1 MKPPLLPLMLASS
14 FLTACA
20 AQGTFPSLS
29 PRAAEYELA
38 GREPPP
44 CIAAAGVQAEPGPS
58 AAISVQD
65 PQLASRLAELIGNA
79 QRGERKFQALLPQTR
94 TAVGRAGASGS
105 ESWIA
110 AQQEISRLEAARAP
124 TADALGELEALTVAR
139 ASDSAT
145 SEPDRQRIRAAV
157 EEVGRMAEAQRASI
171 NALTAVLSGPSALR
185 NAPLQAPHSGAP
197 RAAAPQAL
205 AESDR
210 GYISPAD
217 RPRAAPTGSVCRG

>member
-1 MKPPLLPLMLASS
+1 MKPLLLPPMLASS

-44 CIAAAGVQAEPGPS
+44 CLPAAVVEAEPTPS
-58 AAISVQD
+58 TAIPED
-65 PQLASRLAELIGNA
+65 PQLALQLAELIGNA
-79 QRGERKFQALLPQTR
+79 QRGEGEFQALLPQAR

-145 SEPDRQRIRAAV
+145 NEADRQRIRAAA

-171 NALTAVLSGPSALR
+171 NALTAALSGPSALR

-210 GYISPAD
+210 GHISPVA